1 MDKEKKYTPTAIF
14 DMLENIQFSLEV
26 LEEKMDN
33 IYDLVNEPQE
43 DYGYA
48 NDDEYDGDG
57 NIDDLDD
64 IDDEDDWDEDEEED
78 EEEES
83 DDDNEEE
90 DDDEIQSDLD
100 FDWDDWYDDK
110 KKKPKKPK
118 KLNVTP
124 YKSIYEGTDL

>member
-1 MDKEKKYTPTAIF
+1 MTKVKRYTPTAIF
-14 DMLENIQFSLEV
+14 DMLENIQLSLEV

-57 NIDDLDD
+57 NLDDLDD
-64 IDDEDDWDEDEEED
+64 IDDEDDWDED
-78 EEEES
+78 EES

-118 KLNVTP
+118 KPKKLNVTP

>member
-57 NIDDLDD
+57 NLDDLDD
-64 IDDEDDWDEDEEED
+64 IDDEDDWDDDEDDYDEDDEDDEDDVDEE
-78 EEEES
+78 
-83 DDDNEEE
+83 
-90 DDDEIQSDLD
+90 QDL
-100 FDWDDWYDDK
+100 DWDDWYDEGEK
-110 KKKPKKPK
+110 KKAKAK

-124 YKSIYEGTDL
+124 YKSMYEGTDL